1 MEQFEFRK
9 KSSKRWS
16 NLQIILSDGMKLG
29 LDLQGLLEKVE
40 SIKAAINDGIIRI
53 VLLGSFSDGKTSA
66 IAGMLGRLEDSM
78 KIDEDESS
86 DELRFYRPNGL
97 KEGFEIVDTPG
108 LFGTKEKEIDGKNI
122 RFSEITEKYI
132 SEAHVVVYVC
142 DAVTPLKDSH
152 VEIIKKIMRDFK
164 KLDSTIFV
172 LNKMDEAGY
181 DLTDEEDFA
190 RGERIKKDTL
200 IERLKTTV
208 NLTPDEEKQLKIVC
222 IAADPKNKGL
232 QYWFTKTDD
241 YLRRSHIDNLR
252 TCINSVVDSCDI
264 QHLQSDASEA
274 SVKDLVL
281 NVCKEIAIVNE
292 PIKQGLEIM
301 REQMQD
307 LLEDVR
313 QVGIELVERKKEMEE
328 RLINLQSS
336 TVTDIKNATLDSI
349 GEIIDKQIGEEGG
362 QLTFYVFNHKLNSIL
377 SECGQSNVNRLQDVG
392 IKMEK
397 TFSSQDEL
405 LKDAAKKGGAQ
416 LKNVKVSGEQVKA
429 VRDVVAKNFK
439 FKPWGAIKL
448 GKAITKAFGWIGAGI
463 PVIIEAVDFIK
474 HRKDMKK
481 LKELKHVIQEEVEK
495 RIHEAFSLFA
505 TEEKYHEN
513 FAPAYIE
520 LCQQLQTRND
530 EIERLTRQ
538 VQALE
543 LYKNR
548 INNWAVKDVGF
559 EEI

>member
-86 DELRFYRPNGL
+86 DELRVYRPNGL

-328 RLINLQSS
+328 KLINLQSS
-336 TVTDIKNATLDSI
+336 TVADIKNATLDSI

-362 QLTFYVFNHKLNSIL
+362 KLTFYVL
-377 SECGQSNVNRLQDVG
+377 
-392 IKMEK
+392 
-397 TFSSQDEL
+397 
-405 LKDAAKKGGAQ
+405 
-416 LKNVKVSGEQVKA
+416 
-429 VRDVVAKNFK
+429 
-439 FKPWGAIKL
+439 
-448 GKAITKAFGWIGAGI
+448 
-463 PVIIEAVDFIK
+463 
-474 HRKDMKK
+474 
-481 LKELKHVIQEEVEK
+481 
-495 RIHEAFSLFA
+495 
-505 TEEKYHEN
+505 
-513 FAPAYIE
+513 
-520 LCQQLQTRND
+520 
-530 EIERLTRQ
+530 
-538 VQALE
+538 
-543 LYKNR
+543 
-548 INNWAVKDVGF
+548 
-559 EEI
+559 